1 MISRGI
7 SFGDVHSYHDLNLL
21 LSEVDIPPATP
32 KTTYVEI
39 PGGDG
44 SIDLTEAHG
53 EVKFKDRDCS
63 FTFTMNPADDLSD
76 LAFEEKKMEVSNLL
90 NGQVFR
96 ITLDKDEDY
105 YFEGRCEVSEYLSDK
120 RLRQF
125 VVKAKVRPYK
135 YKQNVTTMKFELSE
149 QGKMVNIMNGRKAV
163 SPSITCSN
171 DNTVI
176 VFGGETYNLSKG
188 THKILDIQLTEGN
201 NQLTIS
207 GVGTVTFSFQEADL

>member
-21 LSEVDIPPATP
+21 LSEVDIPPAQP
-32 KTTYVEI
+32 KTTYVDI

-53 EVKFKDRDCS
+53 EVKYKDRNCS

-76 LAFEEKKMEVSNLL
+76 SAFEEKKTEISNLL
-90 NGQVFR
+90 NGQVFK

-120 RLRQF
+120 RLHQI
-125 VVKAKVRPYK
+125 VVKATVKPYK

-149 QGKMVNIMNGRKAV
+149 PGRTINIMNGRKAV
-163 SPSITCSN
+163 SPSITCS
-171 DNTVI
+171 DDDTVI
-176 VFGGETYNLSKG
+176 VFNGATYNLSAG
-188 THKILDIQLTEGN
+188 THKVLDIRLTKGN
-201 NQLTIS
+201 NQMTIS
-207 GVGTVTFSFQEADL
+207 GAGMVTFSFQEADL